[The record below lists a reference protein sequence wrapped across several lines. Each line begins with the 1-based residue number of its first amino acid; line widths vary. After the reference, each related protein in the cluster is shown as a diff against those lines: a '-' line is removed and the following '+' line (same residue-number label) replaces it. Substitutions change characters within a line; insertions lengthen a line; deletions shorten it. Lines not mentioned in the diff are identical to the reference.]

1 MSNAEFD
8 RCCTGNFEVV
18 NEVIAKGK
26 SINLAGAIC
35 LTGSM
40 PTL

>member
-8 RCCTGNFEVV
+8 MCCTGNFEVV